1 MKHIRNLSI
10 FITLLFGSLFV
21 LSAQAYP
28 LEETSLISLSRR
40 DYKVGYQRNLNAL
53 TIDVDLTSYSKVKSQ
68 ELLCIYPIYRS
79 SDGKKECKLA
89 PIYVVGDRRHKQIQ
103 RNKLLRNA
111 QGVVY
116 EIVNRPVESIYAR
129 KGDIIAPHYEIDF
142 EPWMRNGELRL
153 YMQRYGC
160 ASCPSALVSYQ
171 SEPIHLDAYNFG
183 RYEYTFIR
191 PADEQTK
198 EYKKSFDSYVRFPY
212 DSSELL
218 FTSENSAELERLNR
232 FIVASQQEEGVR
244 LSSLAIVG
252 YASPEG
258 TANYNQRLSEY
269 RAQSLYDYVQGRF
282 PNLVAT
288 VKVSGE
294 GEDWSGL
301 RQLVSESTLD
311 NKSQVLRIIDD
322 VPTDAK
328 RDKSMRQ
335 LGNYNHLLA
344 DYYPQLRR
352 TTFTMSYEVGAFRT
366 DELASVYAKN
376 PLLLKQNELFF
387 LAEQAMER
395 GVSPVPYLRSAY
407 EQYPKDPVAILN
419 YANAL
424 LKYDHN
430 AELAYQLL
438 TPIRTDARAKL
449 PLSVATEMMSSMN
462 L

>member
-1 MKHIRNLSI
+1 MKPIRNLFI
-10 FITLLFGSLFV
+10 FITLLFGSLFI

-40 DYKVGYQRNLNAL
+40 DYKVGYQRNRHAL
-53 TIDVDLTSYSKVKSQ
+53 TIDVDLTSYSKVKNQ

-79 SDGKKECKLA
+79 SDGKKEYKLA
-89 PIYVVGDRRHKQIQ
+89 PIYVVGDSRHQQIQ
-103 RNKLLRNA
+103 RNKLLRNV

-116 EIVNRPVESIYAR
+116 EIANRPEESIYAR
-129 KGDIIAPHYEIDF
+129 KGDVIAPHYEIAF
-142 EPWMRNGELRL
+142 EPWMRSGELRL

-160 ASCPSALVSYQ
+160 ASCPSALVAYQ
-171 SEPIHLDAYNFG
+171 SEPINLDAYSFG

-198 EYKKSFDSYVRFPY
+198 EYKKSFDSYVCFPY

-218 FTSENSAELERLNR
+218 FTSENSAELDRLNR
-232 FIVASQQEEGVR
+232 FVSASQEEEGVR
-244 LSSLAIVG
+244 LTSLTIVG
-252 YASPEG
+252 YCSPEG
-258 TANYNQRLSEY
+258 STNYNQRLSEY
-269 RAQSLYDYVQGRF
+269 RAQALYDYIQSRF

-288 VKVSGE
+288 VNVLGA
-294 GEDWSGL
+294 GGDWSGL
-301 RQLVSESTLD
+301 RQLVSESALN
-311 NKSQVLRIIDD
+311 NKSQVIRIIDE
-322 VPTDAK
+322 VLTDAK
-328 RDKSMRQ
+328 RDKAMRQ
-335 LGNYNHLLA
+335 LNNYNYLLA

-352 TTFTMSYEVGAFRT
+352 TTFTMSYEVGAFSKE
-366 DELASVYAKN
+366 ELPSVYAKN
-376 PLLLKQNELFF
+376 PLMLKQNELYY

-438 TPIRTDARAKL
+438 APIRTDARAKL
-449 PLSVATEMMSSMN
+449 PLSVATEMQSSTN

>member
-1 MKHIRNLSI
+1 MKLIRNLSI
-10 FITLLFGSLFV
+10 FLTVLFGNLCL

-28 LEETSLISLSRR
+28 QVETSFISLSRK
-40 DYKVGYQRNLNAL
+40 DYTINYHRNLHSL
-53 TIDVDLTSYSKVKSQ
+53 TIDVDLTSYCKVKSQ
-68 ELLCIYPIYRS
+68 ELLCVYPIYRS
-79 SDGKKECKLA
+79 SDGRKEHKLA
-89 PIYVVGDRRHKQIQ
+89 PVYVVGDSRHKQIQ

-116 EIVNRPVESIYAR
+116 DIVNRPEESIYAR
-129 KGDIIAPHYEIDF
+129 KGDIVAPHYEIDF
-142 EPWMRNGELRL
+142 EPWMRRGELRL

-160 ASCPSALVSYQ
+160 ASCPSALVAYQ
-171 SEPIHLDAYNFG
+171 SEPIHLDSYSLG
-183 RYEYTFIR
+183 RYEYAFIR

-198 EYKKSFDSYVRFPY
+198 EYKKSFDSYVSFRY

-269 RAQSLYDYVQGRF
+269 RAQALYDYVQQRF

-288 VKVSGE
+288 VEVAGA
-294 GEDWSGL
+294 GEDWSRL
-301 RQLVSESTLD
+301 RELVSESSLD
-311 NKSQVLRIIDD
+311 NKTQVIQIIDD
-322 VPTDAK
+322 VPSDVK
-328 RDKSMRQ
+328 RDKAMRQ
-335 LGNYNHLLA
+335 LANYNHLLA
-344 DYYPQLRR
+344 DYYPLLRR

-366 DELASVYAKN
+366 DELSSVYAKN
-376 PLLLKQNELFF
+376 PLLLKQCELFY

-395 GVSPVPYLRSAY
+395 GNSPVSYLRSAY

-424 LKYDHN
+424 LKYEQD
-430 AELAYQLL
+430 AERAYQLL
-438 TPIRTDARAKL
+438 SPIRTDARAKL
-449 PLSVATEMMSSMN
+449 PLSIATDMKSSNN

>member
-1 MKHIRNLSI
+1 MKLIRNLSI
-10 FITLLFGSLFV
+10 FFTVLFGSMCV
-21 LSAQAYP
+21 SSAQVYP
-28 LEETSLISLSRR
+28 GVETTFISLSRNE
-40 DYKVGYQRNLNAL
+40 YTINYQRNLNAL

-79 SDGKKECKLA
+79 SDGKQECKLA
-89 PIYVVGDRRHKQIQ
+89 PIYIVGDRRHKQIQ
-103 RNKLLRNA
+103 RNKLLGNTS
-111 QGVVY
+111 GVVY
-116 EIVNRPVESIYAR
+116 EIVNRPYGSIYAR
-129 KGDIIAPHYEIDF
+129 KGDVVAPHYEIDF
-142 EPWMRNGELRL
+142 EPWMRHGELRI
-153 YMQRYGC
+153 YVQRYGC
-160 ASCPSALVSYQ
+160 ASCPSALVAYQ

-191 PADEQTK
+191 PADETTK
-198 EYKKSFDSYVRFPY
+198 EYRKSFDSYVRFPY

-218 FTSENSAELERLNR
+218 FTKENTAELERLKR

-244 LSSLAIVG
+244 LSTLSIVG

-258 TANYNQRLSEY
+258 TANYNQRLSEF
-269 RAQSLYDYVQGRF
+269 RAQSLYAYVQQSF
-282 PNLVAT
+282 PDLVAT
-288 VKVSGE
+288 VEVAGD

-301 RQLVSESTLD
+301 RQLVSESGLD
-311 NKSQVLRIIDD
+311 NKAQVLRIIDEI
-322 VPTDAK
+322 PSDAK
-328 RDKSMRQ
+328 RDKAMQR
-335 LGNYNHLLA
+335 LANYNHLLA

-376 PLLLKQNELFF
+376 PLLLKQAELYY
-387 LAEQAMER
+387 LAEQAMAR
-395 GVSPVPYLRSAY
+395 GVSPVPYLLSAY

-419 YANAL
+419 YANAV

-430 AELAYQLL
+430 AELAIQLL

-449 PLSVATEMMSSMN
+449 PLSVAMDIQSSSN